1 MHKFSDLKQG
11 LVPIKK
17 GNIWLDLDNLP
28 HVQYILPVGIALRDM
43 GYDIFITSRDYGN
56 IPELLKLKG
65 INSKVIGKGFN
76 KNKYIKI
83 LETIIRAIKLLIYIK
98 KIKPIL
104 SLSNSRATALTS
116 WLSNVR
122 NFTFCDYEKSELK
135 SYKTLNSYLVFPAV
149 IPKNVFLDI
158 GFSKNKLIEYDG
170 LKENLTLSSFN
181 IPTKCPVAG
190 VNLDRVI
197 VLIRPPSFN
206 SHYYRAETGILFDEL
221 ENYLIKNITAFN
233 LELIFIPR
241 DKNQFKKYKK
251 KYNRSQNCTVLS
263 KPLEGLS
270 LIWYSDLVFTGGGTM
285 GREAAV
291 LGVPAFNVF
300 LSESA
305 AVDHYLES
313 KRLLTFIREKEDFD
327 KIIFRKVKHKLV
339 NVDSF
344 REFPKKVAHQII
356 GKI

>member
-1 MHKFSDLKQG
+1 MK
-11 LVPIKK
+11 VWI
-17 GNIWLDLDNLP
+17 DLDNLP
-28 HVQYILPVGIALRDM
+28 HVQYILPVGMALKNM
-43 GYDIFITSRDYGN
+43 GYDLCITSRDYGN

-65 INSKVIGKGFN
+65 IKSKVIGKGFN
-76 KNKYIKI
+76 KNKFVKI
-83 LETIIRAIKLLIYIK
+83 LETLIRAIQLLIYIR
-98 KIKPIL
+98 KIKPLL

-116 WLSNVR
+116 WLLNVK

-135 SYKTLNSYLVFPAV
+135 SYKYLNSYLVFPSV
-149 IPKNVFLDI
+149 IPKKVFLDI
-158 GFSKNKLIEYDG
+158 GFSGDKLIEYEG

-181 IPTKCPVAG
+181 IPTKCPLVG
-190 VNLDRVI
+190 VNLNRVI

-206 SHYYRAETGILFDEL
+206 SHYYVKETGTLFDEL
-221 ENYLIKNITAFN
+221 ENFLMERITAFN
-233 LELIFIPR
+233 LELIFVPR
-241 DKNQFKKYKK
+241 DRNQLEKYKE
-251 KYNRSQNCTVLS
+251 KYNGSQNCIVLS
-263 KPLEGLS
+263 KPVDGLS

-285 GREAAV
+285 AREAAV
-291 LGVPAFNVF
+291 LGVPAFSVF

-313 KRLLTFIREKEDFD
+313 NGLLTFIREMKDFD

-339 NVDSF
+339 SVDSF